1 MMSPVNTQARRP
13 VHHSFWRR
21 GRAVLLPA
29 LCALGLLGV
38 QAAAAGQQG
47 EEPAAAPQAEE
58 PATGAQGDQAG
69 EPAAA
74 APQGEAPAPNPELVG
89 ATSTP
94 GAAATAAAPDAKDPN
109 RMEFG
114 GLPALNYDSD
124 VGFGFGLIGT
134 LVRFHPGYRPYRW
147 RIKFLLYATVKKS
160 PDGGS
165 ELAYHDDYVILDL
178 PGLMEDRL
186 RLQLQTGFRRSSTTG
201 YYGLGSASEDTEN
214 DNGRYY
220 QYDRIYPYA
229 QATARFQLWDR
240 STDAHARRL
249 EGFAGLGYWYNDMKL
264 YEGSLLEADAALAGQ
279 DTPDGRAMAA
289 LLHGTEDHS
298 LLMPVAGL
306 LWDTRDHEHTP
317 TRGNF
322 TELSVHASPGIDADL
337 HFVGVSL
344 ISRWFYALS
353 GDRLVLAVRGIG
365 DALFGNAPLYELS
378 TVGSF
383 TRSDAPGGGGSVR
396 GVAAQRFHGKLKVV
410 GNLELRAQFLPFTIA
425 SQRFNLGAVAF
436 ADVGR
441 VWADYGRV
449 EIAGQ
454 SLDDEG
460 FPDLAVGVGAG
471 LRLKWGET
479 FIVRVDPAYSV
490 TESTFGLYINVDH
503 VF

>member
-13 VHHSFWRR
+13 VHHSFWRH
-21 GRAVLLPA
+21 GRPVPGLRA
-29 LCALGLLGV
+29 LAALVGLAALGVPGMRT
-38 QAAAAGQQG
+38 AAASPQG
-47 EEPAAAPQAEE
+47 EE
-58 PATGAQGDQAG
+58 
-69 EPAAA
+69 A
-74 APQGEAPAPNPELVG
+74 APQGEEPTPNPETVG
-89 ATSTP
+89 SKSTTD
-94 GAAATAAAPDAKDPN
+94 AAEIAAKPDGKDPN
-109 RMEFG
+109 RLEFG

-124 VGFGFGLIGT
+124 TGFGFGVIGT
-134 LVRFHPGYRPYRW
+134 LVGFDPGYRPYRW
-147 RIKFLLYATVKKS
+147 RIKFLLYAAAKKS
-160 PDGGS
+160 PDGGT

-186 RLQLQTGFRRSSTTG
+186 RLQLQTGFRRASTAG

-220 QYDRIYPYA
+220 QYDRIYPYG
-229 QATARFQLWDR
+229 QATGRFKLWDR

-249 EGFAGLGYWYNDMKL
+249 EGFAGVGFWYNAMNL
-264 YEGSLLEADAALAGQ
+264 YEGSLLEANAALAAQ
-279 DTPDGRAMAA
+279 DSPDGRALGA

-322 TELSVHASPGIDADL
+322 TELSVRASPGIDADL
-337 HFVGVSL
+337 HFAGVSL
-344 ISRWFYALS
+344 ISRWFYSLS

-383 TRSDAPGGGGSVR
+383 TRNDAPGGGGSVR

-410 GNLELRAQFLPFTIA
+410 GNLELRGQFLPFTVLG
-425 SQRFNLGAVAF
+425 QQFNLGAIAF

-449 EIAGQ
+449 EVAGEA
-454 SLDDEG
+454 LDDS

>member
-1 MMSPVNTQARRP
+1 MMSPVRTQA
-13 VHHSFWRR
+13 HHSFWRPGKSSR
-21 GRAVLLPA
+21 LLLG
-29 LCALGLLGV
+29 LCAVCVLSMLGMRT
-38 QAAAAGQQG
+38 AAASPQG
-47 EEPAAAPQAEE
+47 EEPTAEPQTEDPAPALQAEE
-58 PATGAQGDQAG
+58 PT
-69 EPAAA
+69 
-74 APQGEAPAPNPELVG
+74 PNAETIG
-89 ATSTP
+89 STP
-94 GAAATAAAPDAKDPN
+94 TPEATEIAASPDGKDPN
-109 RMEFG
+109 RIEFG

-134 LVRFHPGYRPYRW
+134 LVRFHPDYRPYRW

-160 PDGGS
+160 PDGGT

-178 PGLMEDRL
+178 PGLLDDRL

-214 DNGRYY
+214 DLGRYY
-220 QYDRIYPYA
+220 QYDRIYPYG
-229 QATARFQLWDR
+229 QATGRFKLWDR

-249 EGFAGLGYWYNDMKL
+249 EAFAGLGFWYNAMNL
-264 YEGSLLEADAALAGQ
+264 YEGSLLEADAALAEQ
-279 DTPDGRAMAA
+279 DTPDGRALAA

-306 LWDTRDHEHTP
+306 LWDTRDHETTP

-322 TELSVHASPGIDADL
+322 TELSVRASPGIDADL
-337 HFVGVSL
+337 HFVGLSL
-344 ISRWFYALS
+344 ITRWFYSLR
-353 GDRLVLAVRGIG
+353 GDRLVLAARGIG

-383 TRSDAPGGGGSVR
+383 TRNDAPGGGGSVR

-410 GNLELRAQFLPFTIA
+410 GNLELRAQLLPFTLA
-425 SQRFNLGAVAF
+425 GQHFNLGAIAF
-436 ADVGR
+436 VDAGR

-449 EIAGQ
+449 EVAGQ
-454 SLDDEG
+454 ALDDS